1 MRSSELSSP
10 AVLTAAVAASTTE
23 VIWELVRELVRVLLV
38 LRDETLVCL
47 ELLVEERLALSS
59 LISLAERETRVPVPV
74 PSSVEPVSVVVDEES
89 LPEPSSL
96 LVHPRTRINDSRRTE
111 NEKKNEKLS
120 FPTLLDIKINLS
132 IFNTYKVFE
141 SGNSALIAAN
151 IELLTNQK
159 S

>member
-74 PSSVEPVSVVVDEES
+74 PSSVVVDEES

-141 SGNSALIAAN
+141 SGNSALMATN